1 MVAFGDG
8 AYTNYFSVDVQCQ
21 RLLELPPYQLL
32 ELRLIS

>member
-1 MVAFGDG
+1 MVAVGDRS
-8 AYTNYFSVDVQCQ
+8 YTNHFSVDVQCQ